1 MSFFN
6 ADIRVTGSDGLVL
19 KDLGTNAT
27 TPGSGLGTLYLNSG
41 QVYIRNSSGSDTSLS
56 SGGGGGGST
65 AADDITVGDSS
76 VNISTTSGNIIM
88 HSVSNASNSIVM
100 TSNSGASETIEI
112 HNVQGTSSSSILLNS
127 HSGGV
132 KLEGKSTNKDNVS
145 NLLEI
150 SSSQPTSNGSGFNPK
165 YLSSFT
171 NKAFGEI
178 ITTFQIDAENLTVA
192 SASTSDT
199 KVIGTNNSTNAFF
212 GRYNSS
218 TMGNI
223 YKVECFCVESPSPEI
238 SLPIEV
244 GLAADVFGDPSVYN
258 LSNGVSYSISSFG
271 SGSGGSVQVSLTSGG
286 HLTEIFTTNIGS
298 GHADGDTIT
307 ISGNNFETY
316 YLVYVDTGSTQQFTL
331 ALTTSSSNPIS
342 TSYEVGS
349 GGSGLTLNLKTLSDG
364 GVNYIYGVSV
374 ASEGSGYSNGDLVI
388 DSSTGSLD
396 FGISDSGNSD
406 TYGLGVNSSILSTS
420 DSPTAL
426 TTKGNASTLIG
437 VDLGITSN
445 VSLISNNDYLYFV
458 YHGLV
463 SSNTTITGGKY
474 LIKLYGT
481 DF

>member
-41 QVYIRNSSGSDTSLS
+41 QVYIRNSSGTDTSLS

-65 AADDITVGDSS
+65 AADDITVGDST
-76 VNISTTSGNIIM
+76 VNLSTTSGNIIM

-165 YLSSFT
+165 YFSSFT

-178 ITTFQIDAENLTVA
+178 ITTFQIDAENLLVA
-192 SASTSDT
+192 SSNNSNANSI
-199 KVIGTNNSTNAFF
+199 IGTNNSTDAYF

-218 TMGNI
+218 TMGNL
-223 YKVECFCVESPSPEI
+223 YKLECICVETPTPEI
-238 SLPIEV
+238 ATSTDV
-244 GLAADVFGDPSVYN
+244 GIAYFNSSYEYGPFTN
-258 LSNGVSYSISSFG
+258 LSNGTTYTVSGGDGSGAEVTFDLTTNGFLKQIFLVTAGSGYNSPNSVQVTPDGGPTYQFYYVINYYTSEKKITTQNTYGSGNPVGTTIQSSG
-271 SGSGGSVQVSLTSGG
+271 SGSGLTVNV
-286 HLTEIFTTNIGS
+286 LTF
-298 GHADGDTIT
+298 
-307 ISGNNFETY
+307 
-316 YLVYVDTGSTQQFTL
+316 TGS
-331 ALTTSSSNPIS
+331 
-342 TSYEVGS
+342 
-349 GGSGLTLNLKTLSDG
+349 
-364 GVNYIYGVSV
+364 NYIYGVSIV
-374 ASEGSGYSNGDLVI
+374 NEGSDYNDGDILQI
-388 DSSTGSLD
+388 NSGSLYL
-396 FGISDSGNSD
+396 GVKASTLPNL
-406 TYGLGVNSSILSTS
+406 YGLGANASILSTS
-420 DSPTAL
+420 SE
-426 TTKGNASTLIG
+426 
-437 VDLGITSN
+437 TSN
-445 VSLISNNDYLYFV
+445 ITAGQDSVTNRLDLASGSNIDVISNNDYLYLT
-458 YHGLV
+458 YHGTV

-474 LIKLYGT
+474 LIKMYGT